1 MITRI
6 QSWHAVCL
14 LLNQRILLIIETRSI
29 YPRFGEKSLDSTD
42 NSFEQEFEI
51 DQEISNWLHKMF
63 SEYKTR
69 LVVTRISKIQ
79 P

>member
-1 MITRI
+1 MFIVNYFI
-6 QSWHAVCL
+6 
-14 LLNQRILLIIETRSI
+14 
-29 YPRFGEKSLDSTD
+29 DSTD